1 MNLFMKKF
9 IIVIV
14 LLVSLTSCFDRI
26 KVDRHKITLDGNEQ
40 EVVITA
46 NTSISSMEI
55 ECGERTSYQEIENA
69 MITTGSWFEVIVKAD
84 SVRKAKVVVSKNES
98 GVKRKL
104 KVILN
109 NYKYEDA
116 CTITQNPL

>member
-1 MNLFMKKF
+1 MKKL

-26 KVDRHKITLDGNEQ
+26 KIDRHKITLDGNEQ
-40 EVVITA
+40 EVVIAA
-46 NTSISSMEI
+46 NTSIFSVVV

-98 GVKRKL
+98 GAKRKL

-109 NYKYEDA
+109 NDKYEDA